1 MNAFR
6 ERLNSI
12 RGRLLVGFGLLIAVL
27 VVAAVLARGS
37 MRDLSLAIGDSLSS
51 VQEES
56 RLSAQL
62 SSSVVQSLEAGRRY
76 VATRDPR
83 ALEIFRTQ
91 GWNAHAAQRALN
103 ARRNQTTD
111 EVSLL
116 ARIDGELS
124 AIEVRYALA
133 HRLADLGRNSE
144 ALAQEEAARAAVPA
158 LLESIQRFGEL
169 KARHVAT
176 AATDLADETGRRTAL
191 LVTLLSLA
199 VLFSILVVAITV
211 RGIGRPLGLLLAH
224 ARRLSEGDFSSRVD
238 PNLPSEF
245 RVLASTM
252 NRTSESL
259 SRMVSVATSTAE
271 NVASSAHQ
279 LASVSE
285 QIALSAGQMAEAM
298 SEVSHGA
305 DQQVQQLRTVDDTL
319 QAVKEA
325 AEQVREQAGLV
336 NSLSEEIESVAG
348 LRRADV
354 ERALAVLG
362 EVKTSVE
369 KAAGQVMEL
378 NATTADITRFVQTV
392 SQIAE
397 QTNLLALNAAIEAA
411 RAGEAGRG
419 FAVVADEVRKLAEQS
434 ARAADDIVQM
444 TGVVTSRVQSSTRA
458 MESSAVQVAEIERV
472 SRELDEALTTISGAA
487 EKARLAARGV
497 RAAAESN
504 AESVTTAAVSVAQ
517 IAKTAEGHA
526 AAAQEV
532 NASTEEQSA
541 ACEEMT
547 SASTMLLEGS
557 TQLKEIVGGL
567 HSAA

>member
-1 MNAFR
+1 VTPVL

-12 RGRLLVGFGLLIAVL
+12 RGRLLVGFGLLVAVL
-27 VVAAVLARGS
+27 IVAAVVARSS
-37 MRDLSLAIGDSLSS
+37 MGELSTAISESLSGVQQEASLAS
-51 VQEES
+51 
-56 RLSAQL
+56 QL
-62 SSSVVQSLEAGRRY
+62 SSSIVQSLEAGRRY
-76 VATRDPR
+76 VATRQP
-83 ALEIFRTQ
+83 AAHETFRSSA
-91 GWNAHAAQRALN
+91 WNAHSAQRALN
-103 ARRNQTTD
+103 ARRNLTEAEIQ
-111 EVSLL
+111 LL
-116 ARIDGELS
+116 ASIDDQLS
-124 AIEVRYALA
+124 GIEVHYALA
-133 HRLADLGRNSE
+133 HRLADLGRTQE
-144 ALAQEEAARAAVPA
+144 ALAQEEVARAAVPE
-158 LLESIQRFGEL
+158 LLQSIHQFGEI
-169 KARHVAT
+169 KSRHVA
-176 AATDLADETGRRTAL
+176 AATDELSAETSRRTRI
-191 LVTLLSLA
+191 LVMLLSFA
-199 VLFSILVVAITV
+199 VLFSLVVVLATV
-211 RGIGRPLGLLLAH
+211 RGIGRPLDLLLAH
-224 ARRLSEGDFSSRVD
+224 ARRLSQGDFSSRVD
-238 PNLPSEF
+238 PNLPGEF
-245 RVLASTM
+245 KVLASTM
-252 NRTSESL
+252 NKTSESL

-305 DQQVQQLRTVDDTL
+305 DEQVQQLRTVDETL

-325 AEQVREQAGLV
+325 AEQVREQAVVV
-336 NSLSEEIESVAG
+336 NALSEEIESVADQ
-348 LRRADV
+348 RRGDI
-354 ERALAVLG
+354 ERTLAVLG
-362 EVKTSVE
+362 EVKNSVE

-378 NATTADITRFVQTV
+378 NSTTADITRFVQTV

-458 MESSAVQVAEIERV
+458 MESSAAQVSDIERV
-472 SRELDEALTTISGAA
+472 GRELDEALAMIAGAA
-487 EKARLAARGV
+487 EKARVAARGV

-517 IAKTAEGHA
+517 IARTAEGHA

-541 ACEEMT
+541 ACQEMT

-567 HSAA
+567 SAA

>member
-1 MNAFR
+1 VTPRM

-12 RGRLLVGFGLLIAVL
+12 RARLLIGFGLLVAVL
-27 VVAAVLARGS
+27 VVAAVLARSSMGS
-37 MRDLSLAIGDSLSS
+37 LSEAIGETLSG
-51 VQEES
+51 VQAES

-62 SSSVVQSLEAGRRY
+62 SSGVVQTLEAGRRY
-76 VATRDPR
+76 VATRDSR
-83 ALEIFRTQ
+83 ALEMFRSS

-103 ARRNQTTD
+103 ARRNQSAE

-116 ARIDGELS
+116 ARIDGQLS

-133 HRLADLGRNSE
+133 HRLADLGRMSE
-144 ALAQEEAARAAVPA
+144 ALAQEEAARSGVPE
-158 LLESIQRFGEL
+158 LLQSIQDYGQL
-169 KARHVAT
+169 KAQHVAT
-176 AATDLADETGRRTAL
+176 ATERLSDETGQRTAL

-199 VLFSILVVAITV
+199 VLFSILVVLLTV
-211 RGIGRPLGLLLAH
+211 RGIGRPLGMLLGH
-224 ARRLSEGDFSSRVD
+224 ARRLGEGDFSSRVD
-238 PNLPSEF
+238 ENLPGEF

-259 SRMVSVATSTAE
+259 SRMVTVATSTAE

-305 DQQVQQLRTVDDTL
+305 DQQVQELRTVDDTL

-325 AEQVREQAGLV
+325 AEQVREQAASV
-336 NSLSEEIESVAG
+336 NALSEEIESVAG
-348 LRRADV
+348 QRRIDI
-354 ERALAVLG
+354 ERALGVLG

-458 MESSAVQVAEIERV
+458 MESSATQVAEIERV
-472 SRELDEALTTISGAA
+472 SRELDEAFTTISAAA

-504 AESVTTAAVSVAQ
+504 AESVTTAAASVAH
-517 IAKTAEGHA
+517 IARTAEGHA

-541 ACEEMT
+541 ACQEMT

-567 HSAA
+567 SAA

>member
-1 MNAFR
+1 VTPLR

-12 RGRLLVGFGLLIAVL
+12 RARLLAGFGLLVAVL
-27 VVAAVLARGS
+27 VIAAAMARSS
-37 MRDLSLAIGDSLSS
+37 MSELSTAIGDSLSG
-51 VQEES
+51 VQQES
-56 RLSAQL
+56 SLASQL
-62 SSSVVQSLEAGRRY
+62 SSSIVQSLEAGRSY
-76 VATRDPR
+76 VATRQPA
-83 ALEIFRTQ
+83 ALETFRTAA
-91 GWNAHAAQRALN
+91 WNAHAAQRSLN
-103 ARRNQTTD
+103 ARRNLTQG
-111 EVSLL
+111 EIELL
-116 ARIDGELS
+116 ASIDDQLS
-124 AIEVRYALA
+124 GIEVRYALA
-133 HRLADLGRNSE
+133 HRLADLGRTQE
-144 ALAQEEAARAAVPA
+144 ALAQEEVARAAVPE
-158 LLESIQRFGEL
+158 LLQSIQQFGEL
-169 KARHVAT
+169 KSRHVA
-176 AATDLADETGRRTAL
+176 ATTDELSAETSRRTRI
-191 LVTLLSLA
+191 LVMLLSFA
-199 VLFSILVVAITV
+199 VLFSLVVVLATV
-211 RGIGRPLGLLLAH
+211 RGIGRPLDLLLAH

-238 PNLPSEF
+238 PNLPGEF
-245 RVLASTM
+245 KVLASTM

-305 DQQVQQLRTVDDTL
+305 DEQVQQLRTVDETL

-325 AEQVREQAGLV
+325 AEQVREQAVVV
-336 NSLSEEIESVAG
+336 NALSEEIESVADQ
-348 LRRADV
+348 RRGDI
-354 ERALAVLG
+354 ERTLAVLG

-378 NATTADITRFVQTV
+378 NSTTADITRFVQTV

-444 TGVVTSRVQSSTRA
+444 TGIVTSRVQSSTRA
-458 MESSAVQVAEIERV
+458 MESSATQVSDIERV
-472 SRELDEALTTISGAA
+472 GRELDVALAMIAGAA
-487 EKARLAARGV
+487 EKARVAARGV

-504 AESVTTAAVSVAQ
+504 AESVATAAVSVAQ
-517 IAKTAEGHA
+517 IARTAEGHA

-541 ACEEMT
+541 ACQEMT

-567 HSAA
+567 SAA